1 MPASTQRGV
10 WLALLA
16 VFVAVCCMQVGAAL
30 GKLIFPVVGA
40 AGASALRIFF
50 ASLILLAVFRP
61 WRALPQGKAWRP
73 LLLYGATLGFM
84 NLFYYL
90 SIARIPLG
98 IAVALEF
105 LGPLAVAVLN
115 SRRPSDWLYVAL
127 AVIGVAILLPIH
139 SGAGPLDGLGVVLAI
154 LAGACWGLYII
165 FGQRTSAV
173 VPAGTATAIG
183 MVVACCVVLPVGIA
197 QSGAALLTPHILPIA
212 VGIALLSSAIPYS
225 LEMLAPEAIA
235 GADLLH
241 SHERGTRLRRL
252 VGLPDPGRATQ
263 PEPVDRH
270 RLRDGGLNRFQPFGP
285 QADTSRRARMTGRRA
300 VRPRP

>member
-10 WLALLA
+10 LLALLA

-61 WRALPQGKAWRP
+61 WRALPEGRAWRP

-90 SIARIPLG
+90 AIARIPLG

-173 VPAGTATAIG
+173 VLAGTATAIG
-183 MVVACCVVLPVGIA
+183 MVVACCVVLPVGVA

-225 LEMLAPEAIA
+225 LEMLALKRLPAQTFSILMSGEPACAALSGFLILGERLSLSQWIAIA
-235 GADLLH
+235 CVMTASIGSSLSA
-241 SHERGTRLRRL
+241 RKRT
-252 VGLPDPGRATQ
+252 PPA
-263 PEPVDRH
+263 EP
-270 RLRDGGLNRFQPFGP
+270 
-285 QADTSRRARMTGRRA
+285 A
-300 VRPRP
+300 

>member
-16 VFVAVCCMQVGAAL
+16 VFVAMCCMQIGAAL
-30 GKLIFPVVGA
+30 GKLIFPLVGA
-40 AGASALRIFF
+40 AGASALRILF

-61 WRALPQGKAWRP
+61 WRALPKGNAWRP

-90 SIARIPLG
+90 AIARIPIG

-105 LGPLAVAVLN
+105 LGPLTVAVLN
-115 SRRPSDWLYVAL
+115 SRKPSDWLYVAL
-127 AVIGVAILLPIH
+127 AVVGVAILLPIH
-139 SGAGPLDGLGVVLAI
+139 GGADPLDALGVVLAI
-154 LAGACWGLYII
+154 LAGACWGLYIV

-183 MVVACCVVLPVGIA
+183 MVIACCVVLPVGIA

-225 LEMLAPEAIA
+225 LEMMALKRLPAQTFSILMSGEPACAALSGFLILGERLSLSQWIAIA
-235 GADLLH
+235 CVMAASIGSSLSA
-241 SHERGTRLRRL
+241 RN
-252 VGLPDPGRATQ
+252 RA
-263 PEPVDRH
+263 PPAA
-270 RLRDGGLNRFQPFGP
+270 P
-285 QADTSRRARMTGRRA
+285 A
-300 VRPRP
+300 

>member
-16 VFVAVCCMQVGAAL
+16 VFVAVCCMQIGAAL

-40 AGASALRIFF
+40 AGASALRILF

-61 WRALPQGKAWRP
+61 WRALPQGRAWRP

-90 SIARIPLG
+90 AIARIPLG

-225 LEMLAPEAIA
+225 LEMLALKRLPAQTFSILMSGEPACAALSGFLILGEQLSLSQWIAIA
-235 GADLLH
+235 CVMAASIGSSLSA
-241 SHERGTRLRRL
+241 RKRT
-252 VGLPDPGRATQ
+252 LPA
-263 PEPVDRH
+263 EP
-270 RLRDGGLNRFQPFGP
+270 
-285 QADTSRRARMTGRRA
+285 A
-300 VRPRP
+300 

>member
-1 MPASTQRGV
+1 MLASTQRGV

-40 AGASALRIFF
+40 SGASALRIFF

-105 LGPLAVAVLN
+105 LGPLTVAVLN

-154 LAGACWGLYII
+154 LAGACWGLYIV

-183 MVVACCVVLPVGIA
+183 MVIACCVVLPVGIA

-212 VGIALLSSAIPYS
+212 IGIALLSSAIPYS
-225 LEMLAPEAIA
+225 LEMLALKRLPAQTFSILMSGEPACAALSGFLILGERLTVSQWIAIA
-235 GADLLH
+235 CVMAASIGSSL
-241 SHERGTRLRRL
+241 SVR
-252 VGLPDPGRATQ
+252 
-263 PEPVDRH
+263 
-270 RLRDGGLNRFQPFGP
+270 NRTPP
-285 QADTSRRARMTGRRA
+285 AAPA
-300 VRPRP
+300 

>member
-1 MPASTQRGV
+1 MLASTQRGV

-40 AGASALRIFF
+40 SGASALRILF

-105 LGPLAVAVLN
+105 LGPLTVAVLN

-154 LAGACWGLYII
+154 LAGACWGLYIV

-183 MVVACCVVLPVGIA
+183 MVIACCVVLPVGIA

-212 VGIALLSSAIPYS
+212 IGIALLSSAIPYS
-225 LEMLAPEAIA
+225 LEMLALKRLPAQTFSILMSGEPACAALSGFLILGERLTVSQWIAIA
-235 GADLLH
+235 CVMAASIGSSL
-241 SHERGTRLRRL
+241 SVR
-252 VGLPDPGRATQ
+252 
-263 PEPVDRH
+263 
-270 RLRDGGLNRFQPFGP
+270 NRTPP
-285 QADTSRRARMTGRRA
+285 AAPA
-300 VRPRP
+300 

>member
-1 MPASTQRGV
+1 MPASTQRSV

-61 WRALPQGKAWRP
+61 WRALPEGKAWRP

-225 LEMLAPEAIA
+225 LEMLALKRLPAQTFSILMSGEPACAALSGFLILGEQLSLSQWIAIA
-235 GADLLH
+235 CVMAASIGSSLSA
-241 SHERGTRLRRL
+241 RKRT
-252 VGLPDPGRATQ
+252 PPA
-263 PEPVDRH
+263 EP
-270 RLRDGGLNRFQPFGP
+270 
-285 QADTSRRARMTGRRA
+285 A
-300 VRPRP
+300 

>member
-1 MPASTQRGV
+1 MLASTQRGV

-40 AGASALRIFF
+40 SGASALRIFF

-105 LGPLAVAVLN
+105 LGPLTVAVLN

-154 LAGACWGLYII
+154 LAGACWGLYIV

-183 MVVACCVVLPVGIA
+183 MVIACCVVLPVGIA

-225 LEMLAPEAIA
+225 LEMLALKRLPAQTFSILMSGEPACAALSGFLILGERLTVSQWIAIA
-235 GADLLH
+235 CVMAASIGSSLSVRNRTPPAAPAQ
-241 SHERGTRLRRL
+241 RL
-252 VGLPDPGRATQ
+252 A
-263 PEPVDRH
+263 
-270 RLRDGGLNRFQPFGP
+270 
-285 QADTSRRARMTGRRA
+285 
-300 VRPRP
+300 

>member
-16 VFVAVCCMQVGAAL
+16 VFVAVCCMQIGAAL

-225 LEMLAPEAIA
+225 LEMLALKRLPAQTFSILMSGEPACAALSGFLILGEQLSLSQWIAIA
-235 GADLLH
+235 CVMAASIGSSLSA
-241 SHERGTRLRRL
+241 RKRT
-252 VGLPDPGRATQ
+252 PPA
-263 PEPVDRH
+263 EP
-270 RLRDGGLNRFQPFGP
+270 
-285 QADTSRRARMTGRRA
+285 A
-300 VRPRP
+300 

>member
-1 MPASTQRGV
+1 MSASTQRGV

-16 VFVAVCCMQVGAAL
+16 VFIAICCMQVGAAL

-40 AGASALRIFF
+40 AGASALRIVF

-61 WRALPQGKAWRP
+61 WRALPKGKAWRP

-127 AVIGVAILLPIH
+127 AVVGVFILLPIH
-139 SGAGPLDGLGVVLAI
+139 GGAGPLDVLGVILAI
-154 LAGACWGLYII
+154 LAGACWGLYIV

-173 VPAGTATAIG
+173 VPAGTATALG

-197 QSGAALLTPHILPIA
+197 QSGAALLTPHILPVA

-225 LEMLAPEAIA
+225 LEMMALKRLPAQTFSILMSGEPACAALSGFLILGERLTVSQWIAIA
-235 GADLLH
+235 CVMGASIGSSL
-241 SHERGTRLRRL
+241 SVRN
-252 VGLPDPGRATQ
+252 RAPPAT
-263 PEPVDRH
+263 P
-270 RLRDGGLNRFQPFGP
+270 
-285 QADTSRRARMTGRRA
+285 A
-300 VRPRP
+300 

>member
-1 MPASTQRGV
+1 MLASTQRGV

-40 AGASALRIFF
+40 SGASALRIFF

-105 LGPLAVAVLN
+105 LGPLTVAVLN

-154 LAGACWGLYII
+154 LAGACWGLYIV

-183 MVVACCVVLPVGIA
+183 MVIACCVVLPVGIA

-225 LEMLAPEAIA
+225 LEMLALKRLPAQTFSILMSGEPACAALSGFLILGERLTVSQWIAIA
-235 GADLLH
+235 CVMAASIGSSL
-241 SHERGTRLRRL
+241 SVR
-252 VGLPDPGRATQ
+252 
-263 PEPVDRH
+263 
-270 RLRDGGLNRFQPFGP
+270 NRTPP
-285 QADTSRRARMTGRRA
+285 AAPA
-300 VRPRP
+300 

>member
-1 MPASTQRGV
+1 MLASTQRGV

-40 AGASALRIFF
+40 SGASALRIFF

-105 LGPLAVAVLN
+105 LGPLTVAVLN

-139 SGAGPLDGLGVVLAI
+139 SGAGPLDGFGVVLAI
-154 LAGACWGLYII
+154 LAGACWGLYIV

-183 MVVACCVVLPVGIA
+183 MVIACCVVLPVGIA

-225 LEMLAPEAIA
+225 LEMLALKRLPAQTFSILMSGEPACAALSGFLILGERLTVSQWIAIA
-235 GADLLH
+235 CVMAASIGSSL
-241 SHERGTRLRRL
+241 SVR
-252 VGLPDPGRATQ
+252 
-263 PEPVDRH
+263 
-270 RLRDGGLNRFQPFGP
+270 NRTPP
-285 QADTSRRARMTGRRA
+285 AAPA
-300 VRPRP
+300 